1 MPKKGKYASLLPK
14 KGKITNERAF
24 LCNSPRRRKTGSK
37 FVQNATYYHV
47 TAYEI
52 GVSGG

>member
-1 MPKKGKYASLLPK
+1 MPKKGKYLIFARK
-14 KGKITNERAF
+14 KGKITNERAI
-24 LCNSPRRRKTGSK
+24 LCNSPRRRKTGPK
-37 FVQNATYYHV
+37 FVQNATCCHA